1 MESKKFNLDFKFG
14 GNIEFLNRL
23 ETLMSRVDKA
33 FKSSEA
39 EIDKTIEVLP
49 GIISTLRK
57 LSPYW
62 KDGKP
67 QIQGL
72 DHDFDADSKEV
83 RA

>member
-39 EIDKTIEVLP
+39 EIDK
-49 GIISTLRK
+49 RQ
-57 LSPYW
+57 LSRQMLLIKNY
-62 KDGKP
+62 KK
-67 QIQGL
+67 Q
-72 DHDFDADSKEV
+72 A
-83 RA
+83 

>member
-39 EIDKTIEVLP
+39 EIDKTTVKTNAFNKELQKTSVTADKVGNGFAGL
-49 GIISTLRK
+49 
-57 LSPYW
+57 
-62 KDGKP
+62 GK
-67 QIQGL
+67 
-72 DHDFDADSKEV
+72 
-83 RA
+83 